1 MKLLTKAILK
11 KLPKLYSSAAHE
23 DTEKELTF
31 HLKLFCP
38 WSFWT
43 WYIAEYDPETG
54 IAFGYTIGFENEY
67 GSIDVKEL
75 ETVTGPLG
83 LKIERDI
90 TFQSIGQKDLMEKI
104 KKNGQ

>member
-1 MKLLTKAILK
+1 MKLLTKEILK
-11 KLPKLYSSAAHE
+11 KLPKLYSSPAHE

-43 WYIAEYDPETG
+43 WYIAEYDPESG
-54 IAFGYTIGFENEY
+54 IAFAYTIAVEKEY
-67 GSIDVKEL
+67 RSIDVKEL

-83 LKIERDI
+83 LKIERNI
-90 TFQSIGQKDLMEKI
+90 TFQSIGQKALMEKI